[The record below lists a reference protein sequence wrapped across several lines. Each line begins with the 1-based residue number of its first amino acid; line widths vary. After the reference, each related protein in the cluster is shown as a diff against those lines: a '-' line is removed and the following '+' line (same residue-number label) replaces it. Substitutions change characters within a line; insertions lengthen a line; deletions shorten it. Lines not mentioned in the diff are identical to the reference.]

1 MANATSGG
9 TGGHAATSELAIR
22 SGGYNNTSGQTE
34 EFTGTTTALN
44 VKTLTQS

>member
-9 TGGHAATSELAIR
+9 TGGHAATSGAAIR

-34 EFTGTTTALN
+34 EFTGEIPQLAY
-44 VKTLTQS
+44 KTLTSS